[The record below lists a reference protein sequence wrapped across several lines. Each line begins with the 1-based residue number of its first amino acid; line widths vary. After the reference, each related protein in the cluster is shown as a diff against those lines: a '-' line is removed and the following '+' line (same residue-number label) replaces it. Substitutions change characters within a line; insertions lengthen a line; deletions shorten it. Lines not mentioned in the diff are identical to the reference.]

1 MLPQEPLAV
10 SRALALAHA
19 CQSAHVPA
27 KLLGG
32 IAIFLLSPTV
42 RSAPFQRSYNDVD
55 LAIPGQYSADLKD
68 ILVKELDLTPDRE
81 FNATHGERRQLYR
94 WPDGLEIDVFVDVFE
109 QCQQLDLKPWL
120 RQSDTATL
128 PRAVLLL
135 TKLQIVRINAKDIS
149 DVVALILDN
158 PTIFADME
166 INDLL
171 SRNWRWY
178 TTVVDT
184 LSTIR
189 ARLPESLNATQ
200 VALMYEMLEQA
211 TQHLEQLPKSW
222 LWKSR
227 ALIGKRLPWHELPE
241 EK

>member
-10 SRALALAHA
+10 SRAQALAHA
-19 CQSAHVPA
+19 CQSARVPA

-32 IAIFLLSPTV
+32 TAIFLLSPTV
-42 RSAPFQRSYNDVD
+42 RSAPFQRPYSDID
-55 LAIPGQYSADLKD
+55 LAIPGRHSAGLKD
-68 ILVKELDLTPDRE
+68 ILVKELDLTPDRA

-94 WPDGLEIDVFVDVFE
+94 WPDGMELDVFVNVFE

-120 RQSDTATL
+120 KQSDAATL

-135 TKLQIVRINAKDIS
+135 TKLQVVRINAKDIS
-149 DVVALILDN
+149 DVAALILDN
-158 PTIFADME
+158 PTIFEDTE
-166 INDLL
+166 ISDLL
-171 SRNWRWY
+171 SRSWRWY
-178 TTVVDT
+178 VTVVDT

-189 ARLPESLNATQ
+189 SRFPELLNTTQ
-200 VALMYEMLEQA
+200 VALVNETLDRA
-211 TQHLEQLPKSW
+211 TQHLEHSPKSL

-227 ALIGKRLPWHELPE
+227 ALMGKRLPWYELPE